1 MTFTSEVYYYA
12 PGRGHFAGAVLGGA
26 KLDVDEEANANFYP
40 PASGVDPLSEKSFS
54 TPVSAKRFL
63 ATLTQA
69 ESFLGTSTGSFE
81 SENPDRIK
89 EEAEI
94 YPLGAETSQQ
104 R

>member
-12 PGRGHFAGAVLGGA
+12 RGRGLFAGAVLGGA

-40 PASGVDPLSEKSFS
+40 PASGVDPLSEQSFS